1 MNASTGLFCFYTILR
16 MLQKSTILVRTQFD
30 WPTSPG
36 VHAFRYPTLGEVPPH
51 DHLFLELV
59 YVESGTVDHH
69 CAGGVT
75 QLQPGTII
83 VLRPHVWHAYL
94 NPKNL
99 VVLNC
104 LIDPRFIQH
113 FEPILSELPSTDEL
127 YRNHV
132 TYQQEVP
139 SFQYRPQRTKRL
151 EFQTYF
157 DQLIDEAEH
166 QKPGWQASMT
176 ALTLKLLTTVARQCD
191 LQPPIQSNLLSKQT
205 LSRIE
210 QVVNHLES
218 HYQQQISLDEL
229 AAKVDLSPAHLSR
242 TFKQK
247 TGVGIVDFIHR
258 LRCEEACR
266 LLRLTDQSIS
276 RIAMRVGYDELAYF
290 SRCFRKQ
297 IGYSPRSYRQIGN
310 EMDSSAFDL
319 SNR

>member
-1 MNASTGLFCFYTILR
+1 
-16 MLQKSTILVRTQFD
+16 MLQKSTILIRTQFD
-30 WPTSPG
+30 WPKSPG
-36 VHAFRYPTLGEVPPH
+36 VYAFRYPTPHDVQPH

-59 YVESGTVDHH
+59 YVESGTADHH

-75 QLQPGTII
+75 PLQSGTII

-104 LIDPRFIQH
+104 LIDPRFLAH
-113 FEPILSELPSTDEL
+113 FDPLLSELTCTGEL

-132 TYQQEVP
+132 TYQQEIP
-139 SFQYRPQRTKRL
+139 SFIHRPPRTKRL
-151 EFQTYF
+151 EFQTCF
-157 DQLIDEAEH
+157 DRLIDEQEH
-166 QKPGWQASMT
+166 LKAGWQGTMT
-176 ALTLKLLTTVARQCD
+176 ALALELLMSLARECD
-191 LQPPIQSNLLSKQT
+191 YKPRVIANS
-205 LSRIE
+205 LSRQTASRIDQAISFLE
-210 QVVNHLES
+210 Q
-218 HYQQQISLDEL
+218 HYHQQISLDEL
-229 AAKVDLSPAHLSR
+229 AIQVQLSPAHLSR

-276 RIAMRVGYDELAYF
+276 RIAMNVGYDELAYF

-297 IGYSPRSYRQIGN
+297 IGYAPRAYRQIGN
-310 EMDSSAFDL
+310 DIDASSFDL

>member
-1 MNASTGLFCFYTILR
+1 
-16 MLQKSTILVRTQFD
+16 MLQKTTILIRTQFD
-30 WPTSPG
+30 WPAYPG
-36 VHAFRYPTLGEVPPH
+36 VFAFRYPTPHDVQPH

-59 YVESGTVDHH
+59 YVESGTADHH
-69 CAGGVT
+69 CAGGVK

-104 LIDPRFIQH
+104 MIDPH
-113 FEPILSELPSTDEL
+113 FLGHFDPLLSALPCTAEL

-139 SFQYRPQRTKRL
+139 SFQYRPPRTKRL
-151 EFQTYF
+151 QFQTLF
-157 DQLIDEAEH
+157 DRLIDEQEH
-166 QKPGWQASMT
+166 QNPGWQGTVTAT
-176 ALTLKLLTTVARQCD
+176 ALELLMELARQCD
-191 LQPPIQSNLLSKQT
+191 LKPAPLPSTLSRHT
-205 LSRIE
+205 LSRIDQAISYLE
-210 QVVNHLES
+210 Q
-218 HYQQQISLDEL
+218 HYHQQITLDEL
-229 AAKVDLSPAHLSR
+229 SANIQLSPAHLSR

-247 TGVGIVDFIHR
+247 TGVGIVDYIHR

-266 LLRLTDQSIS
+266 MLRLTDKSIS
-276 RIAMRVGYDELAYF
+276 RIALDVGYDELAYF

-297 IGYSPRSYRQIGN
+297 IGYAPRAYRQIGN
-310 EMDSSAFDL
+310 DIDASAFDL